1 MEYANGS
8 QPPVPENYDRYL
20 GPVLFEPYA
29 LDIINRLRNKTYSKV
44 LELACGTGRVTN
56 HLLELTGPQGRISAI
71 DIDKGMLEVAKRNIS
86 NLQVDWFV
94 GDAQKLSFKDAE
106 FDLVVCQFGI
116 MFFPDKA
123 KAFAEA
129 YRVLKS
135 GGLFLFNVWDEL
147 KFNPGSALMQD
158 ILKEILLEDAPD
170 FRNSGPFSFNNKDV
184 ITQMM
189 EDAGFEMLKM
199 EVIKRTGY
207 YQNSE
212 DLIKGFV
219 DGSLLAYYLQDKDP
233 AIGEKLKNKI
243 RESMHARFGN
253 TSLEIPM
260 QAIVIEAKK
269 PAINPQQ
276 S

>member
-1 MEYANGS
+1 MKNTHGK
-8 QPPVPENYDRYL
+8 QPSVPENYDRYL

-29 LDIINRLRNKTYSKV
+29 LDIKNRLLNKTYSKV

-56 HLLELTGPQGRISAI
+56 HLLELTGPQGIIAAI
-71 DIDKGMLEVAKRNIS
+71 DIDKGMLEVARKNIS
-86 NLQVDWFV
+86 NLQVDWLV
-94 GDAQKLSFKDAE
+94 GDAQELSFKDGE

-116 MFFPDKA
+116 MFFPDKS
-123 KAFAEA
+123 KAFSEA

-170 FRNSGPFSFNNKDV
+170 FRTSGPFSFNNKDV
-184 ITQMM
+184 ITKML
-189 EDAGFEMLKM
+189 EDAGFELLKM
-199 EVIKRTGY
+199 DVVKRTGY
-207 YQNSE
+207 YQTTD

-219 DGSLLAYYLQDKDP
+219 NGSLLAYYLQDKDP

-243 RESMHARFGN
+243 HESMHAMFGN

-269 PAINPQQ
+269 PL
-276 S
+276 